1 MSGMDRLTDEAL
13 ERLAAFQQDGRFE
26 YEPNDNYAS
35 RKGSPIQGHVIRYN
49 PNPRKNSDGSTSY
62 GFNFPALVASDLLG
76 KADETMA
83 EVAEQLNACPAMA
96 RELLAHR
103 RASQA
108 APAPSDGL
116 RGDVAFRRAVL
127 DWIKEDAPIGIKMQ
141 MTPDLANKLSDRI
154 AHRRASQAAPA
165 PSDRLVSV
173 GKASGMVEARVSLAA
188 RQIRQTLRD
197 YGHRCA
203 ETSLPDLIAADVDA
217 ALRKQDELHV
227 PAPAQEEPENH
238 D

>member
-1 MSGMDRLTDEAL
+1 MTTTDKLTDEAL
-13 ERLAAFQQDGRFE
+13 V
-26 YEPNDNYAS
+26 
-35 RKGSPIQGHVIRYN
+35 H
-49 PNPRKNSDGSTSY
+49 
-62 GFNFPALVASDLLG
+62 
-76 KADETMA
+76 
-83 EVAEQLNACPAMA
+83 
-96 RELLAHR
+96 
-103 RASQA
+103 
-108 APAPSDGL
+108 
-116 RGDVAFRRAVL
+116 RAVL

-173 GKASGMVEARVSLAA
+173 GKASGLVEARVSLAA

-217 ALRKQDELHV
+217 ALRKQDELHA
-227 PAPAQEEPENH
+227 PAPSDGLREAVEAERERIAVALEAEADLLPCAEDAAVTRSNAALIRAIG
-238 D
+238 DDIRALRRAASTEGEA